1 MLGEAQ
7 EPLHRKELSL
17 KKTLATSLVVWVV
30 LLMIASLAAP
40 AVLADEAGSEGKK
53 MPGWP
58 LRWKAT
64 SPAIH
69 EGDRYTLLMR
79 NNTEEDQE
87 AQVRTVIM
95 DHRNHTNTDVIDE
108 QLELAP
114 GEEREFTA
122 INDYGA
128 ANHFNTIIGS
138 ETEDLDLAVSV
149 ADLEGTETARF
160 NDKAFLIQEGK
171 GANGNG
177 AKAKAKA
184 EGHTHGE
191 GFATSLPTAL
201 WDSARLSPLSLGVF
215 AVAGFG
221 LYAARRRWALGDTGR
236 LTGPFLLPPAWKA
249 AAVGGLA
256 LSAALH
262 IGLAP
267 AHFEEAFVQG
277 AFFCAAGVIA
287 AIVAASILVWPSRL
301 LYLAGVGI
309 SLALVVLW
317 AVFQLVPPP
326 GSETAEA
333 IDLVGLLTKATEL
346 VAAIGCTVLWFR
358 SRHTHHPWTTNP

>member
-1 MLGEAQ
+1 VLGEAQ
-7 EPLHRKELSL
+7 KPLRRKELSL

-30 LLMIASLAAP
+30 LLMIAPLAAP
-40 AVLADEAGSEGKK
+40 AVLADEAGSGDKK

-79 NNTEEDQE
+79 NNTKEDQE

-95 DHRNHTNTDVIDE
+95 DHSNHTNTNVIDE

-114 GEEREFTA
+114 GEERKFTA
-122 INDYGA
+122 INDYGT

-149 ADLEGTETARF
+149 ADSEGTETARF
-160 NDKAFLIQEGK
+160 NDKAFLMQEGK

-177 AKAKAKA
+177 AKAKAEA
-184 EGHTHGE
+184 EGHAHGE

-201 WDSARLSPLSLGVF
+201 WDIARLSPLSLGVF

-221 LYAARRRWALGDTGR
+221 LYAARRRWALGTTGR
-236 LTGPFLLPPAWKA
+236 LTGPFVLPPVWKA

-287 AIVAASILVWPSRL
+287 AIVAAGILTWPSRL
-301 LYLAGVGI
+301 VYLAGVGI

-333 IDLVGLLTKATEL
+333 IDLVGLFTKVTEL

-358 SRHTHHPWTTNP
+358 SRRTHHPRTTNP